1 MFFGPSVGAMD
12 CTTTIHRKRR
22 KRGTNHLQ
30 SVCLFDI
37 VDWTTTKH
45 YRQKYHLKS
54 LSRIHE
60 IPQKSDA
67 DESRW
72 MRALPSLHGVCM
84 CFFFNNST
92 DELILPFIWSLSQI
106 YLCVCTYMES
116 TINTKCEKKKIL
128 LWIII
133 KSRFLNLHALG
144 QQKLAA

>member
-84 CFFFNNST
+84 CFFLIIQLMNWSFHSSEAFHKFICACVHMWNQQST
-92 DELILPFIWSLSQI
+92 QSVKRRKFCCELSSNQDSWI
-106 YLCVCTYMES
+106 YT
-116 TINTKCEKKKIL
+116 
-128 LWIII
+128 
-133 KSRFLNLHALG
+133 H
-144 QQKLAA
+144 LANRN